1 MCPQRRH
8 EREPSDVPTI
18 CTQNTSNFL
27 VILHELCSLSKTQR
41 KPAMTNEGD
50 GKNTFLPPGDGKNTF
65 LPPWVQQ
72 CPNHRLKIQITLK
85 AITKHEPSPHGKWA
99 AVYLPVLLLTK
110 PLTMSLITITPLL
123 SLKPQDKTRPA
134 LSRSWPSMGKVVL

>member
-1 MCPQRRH
+1 MPKNLSMCINFSKPGVLSKPFPILSRWNEGSSEKKTGTSCLLTESQLFYLLLSTSPAVNIFAGSKTETHGRDKEKN

-65 LPPWVQQ
+65 LPP
-72 CPNHRLKIQITLK
+72 
-85 AITKHEPSPHGKWA
+85 
-99 AVYLPVLLLTK
+99 
-110 PLTMSLITITPLL
+110 
-123 SLKPQDKTRPA
+123 
-134 LSRSWPSMGKVVL
+134 